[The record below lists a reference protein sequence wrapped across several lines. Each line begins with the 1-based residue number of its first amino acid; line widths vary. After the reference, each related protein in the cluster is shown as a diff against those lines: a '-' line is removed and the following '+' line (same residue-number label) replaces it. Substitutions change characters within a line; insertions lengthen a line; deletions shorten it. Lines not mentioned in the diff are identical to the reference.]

1 MRTVQM
7 ELLRPQEI
15 LAEQQRI
22 SLVYQPVGPVEWH
35 SYHMP
40 MGTDGLAA
48 QETARRVAT
57 LTGGV
62 VAPTLFIGTERNASP
77 AVLDNLH
84 VPHESDSYFW
94 GMDFP
99 ANTLPSLYYRE
110 EVFATVVR
118 EQLRLLAKMGFRMI
132 VIVNGHGASGQVDT
146 LRRLSDEVS
155 HELGV
160 TCLYPE
166 VDGMRVRTLIRRE
179 RMNPGHADRLETSL
193 MMAMTESVALDQ
205 LPQRETPLH
214 SGDFGIA
221 SGSQFMGKAP
231 KDGVVLDDPRD
242 ATAALGEA
250 FFAANA
256 KDLADYVMDV
266 YRERLGEPGGK

>member
-22 SLVYQPVGPVEWH
+22 SLVYLPVGPVEWH

-48 QETARRVAT
+48 QETARRVAG

-62 VAPTLFIGTERNASP
+62 VAPTLFIGTEKNASP
-77 AVLDNLH
+77 AMLDNLH
-84 VPHESDSYFW
+84 VPHAADSYIW

-99 ANTLPSLYYRE
+99 ANTLPSLYFRE

-118 EQLRLLAKMGFRMI
+118 EELRLLAKMGFRMI

-146 LRRLSDEVS
+146 LRRLSDEVT

-166 VDGMRVRTLIRRE
+166 VDGKRVRTLIRRE
-179 RMNPGHADRLETSL
+179 RMNPGHADRLETAL
-193 MMAMTESVALDQ
+193 MMAMTDSVALDQ
-205 LPQRETPLH
+205 LPQREITLH
-214 SGDFGIA
+214 SGDFGMA

-231 KDGVVLDDPRD
+231 KDGAVPDDPRD
-242 ATAALGEA
+242 ATAATGEA

-256 KDLADYVMDV
+256 KDLADYVMSV
-266 YRERLGEPGGK
+266 YRDSVGEPDGQ

>member
-15 LAEQQRI
+15 LAEQKRI
-22 SLVYQPVGPVEWH
+22 SLVYLPVGPVEWH

-48 QETARRVAT
+48 QETARRVAS

-62 VAPTLFIGTERNASP
+62 VAPTLFIGTEKNVSSAM
-77 AVLDNLH
+77 LNNLH
-84 VPHESDSYFW
+84 VPHAEGYIL
-94 GMDFP
+94 GMDYP
-99 ANTLPSLYYRE
+99 ANILPSLYFRE

-118 EQLRLLAKMGFRMI
+118 EELRLLAKMGFRMI
-132 VIVNGHGASGQVDT
+132 VIVNGHGAIGQVET
-146 LRRLSDEVS
+146 LRRLSDELT

-166 VDGMRVRTLIRRE
+166 VDGKRVKTLIRRE
-179 RMNPGHADRLETSL
+179 RMNPGHADRLETAL
-193 MMAMTESVALDQ
+193 MMAMTESVAPDQ
-205 LPQRETPLH
+205 LPPREIPLH
-214 SGDFGIA
+214 TGDFGIA

-231 KDGVVLDDPRD
+231 KDGVVPDDPRD

-256 KDLADYVMDV
+256 NDLAVYVMSV
-266 YRERLGEPGGK
+266 YRERVGAPDGK